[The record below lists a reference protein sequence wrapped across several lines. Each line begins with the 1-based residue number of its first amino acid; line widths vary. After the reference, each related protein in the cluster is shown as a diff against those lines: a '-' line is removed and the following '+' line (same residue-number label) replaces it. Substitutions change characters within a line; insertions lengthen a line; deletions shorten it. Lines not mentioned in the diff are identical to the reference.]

1 MLDMVPYFD
10 TIWCT
15 SASLIAAL
23 PSSIMSTSR
32 APALL
37 KLMHS
42 LAQHEKTY
50 NLIATREDAVMSVFK
65 CVAVQH
71 VDLNIVRSIM
81 DILQSFLTHDDGYLV
96 KQHAEVRSYLL
107 FQRNT

>member
-1 MLDMVPYFD
+1 MIDMVPYFD
-10 TIWCT
+10 AIWCT
-15 SASLIAAL
+15 SASLITAL

-50 NLIATREDAVMSVFK
+50 NLIATREDAVLSVFN

-71 VDLNIVRSIM
+71 VDINIVRIIM
-81 DILQSFLTHDDGYLV
+81 DILQSFLTHDDGCLV
-96 KQHAEVRSYLL
+96 KQHAEVTSRFLQSIG
-107 FQRNT
+107 